1 MSYRRPSRNAFRLS
15 AIAVG
20 LLASGVALSLSACFN
35 DPPPIDLTG
44 LCTYNTDPQAERC
57 KPGQMAWFRPDQ
69 GALIS
74 EEMALS
80 VAAASITQLAVHMSI
95 SCPESGRGL
104 HYAAGGPHEHQLP

>member
-1 MSYRRPSRNAFRLS
+1 MRTIVRL
-15 AIAVG
+15 
-20 LLASGVALSLSACFN
+20 LLLSTATLSLSACFN
-35 DPPPIDLTG
+35 DASPIDLSS

-80 VAAASITQLAVHMSI
+80 VAAAYCDFNHQVMHN
-95 SCPESGRGL
+95 R
-104 HYAAGGPHEHQLP
+104 AGVLCVFTDQRLDVAK